1 MILYEIIPAK
11 YNISEIEIISFY
23 LKAEG
28 SYCRTEDGEKGV
40 CRKIYECPSRLQ
52 EVKEGKRNSDSKGRC
67 GFQDFTEI
75 VCCQFNITDKIGLR
89 PAEIGMI
96 SF

>member
-1 MILYEIIPAK
+1 MILCEAIRTK
-11 YNISEIEIISFY
+11 YCIISNRNNLVSFDT
-23 LKAEG
+23 EG
-28 SYCRTEDGEKGV
+28 SFCRTEDGEAGV
-40 CRKIYECPSRLQ
+40 CKKIYECPSRLQ
-52 EVKEGKRNSDSKGRC
+52 EVKEGRRSSDSMGRC